1 METQL
6 QIARKTAENNLL
18 ALKEN
23 PYPGRGIIAGM
34 DETGEYLVQVY
45 WIMGRSE
52 NSRNRIFV
60 CEKGGILKTAAADLK
75 KIKDPSL
82 IIYTAM
88 AENRDQYAVSNGEQ
102 TMDAVL
108 NKEGLGKAMMR
119 WEYEPDAPN
128 FTPRITAI
136 FDLSR
141 GCPLAEMSILK
152 KSPIN
157 SQSDEYF
164 YRLPLSMSSAGLGYC
179 ITTYSGDGDPLP
191 PFQGDPYLLPLIGDI
206 ENVAQTI
213 WDTLNKDNRVS
224 LAVKFIRQRTRQ
236 TLMKVINKY
245 KAVNR

>member
-1 METQL
+1 METL

-23 PYPGRGIIAGM
+23 HYPGRGIIAGM
-34 DETGEYLVQVY
+34 DETGKYLVQVY

-60 CEKGGILKTAAADLK
+60 CEKGGILKTAAADPK

-108 NKEGLGKAMMR
+108 NEEGLGSAMMP

-128 FTPRITAI
+128 FTSRITAI

-141 GCPLAEMSILK
+141 GCSLAEMSILK
-152 KSPIN
+152 KSPMN
-157 SQSDEYF
+157 SQCNEHL
-164 YRLPLSMSSAGLGYC
+164 YRLPLSISSPGLGYC

-191 PFQGDPYLLPLIGDI
+191 PFQGDPYLLPLIGGI
-206 ENVAQTI
+206 KNVAQTI
-213 WDTLNKDNRVS
+213 WDTLNEDNRVS
-224 LAVKFIRQRTRQ
+224 LAVKFINIKTRQ
-236 TLMKVINKY
+236 TMRKVINKY
-245 KAVNR
+245 NVVG